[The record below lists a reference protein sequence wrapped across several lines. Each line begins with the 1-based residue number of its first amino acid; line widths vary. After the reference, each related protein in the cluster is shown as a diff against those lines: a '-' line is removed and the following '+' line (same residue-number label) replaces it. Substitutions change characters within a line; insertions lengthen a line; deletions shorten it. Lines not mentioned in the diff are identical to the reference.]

1 MADAYLNNRRYIY
14 PLHWAP
20 VSTSIASPA
29 DGRIAA
35 VLFQVLRKSRV
46 VSLSLTNGGTAQDHF
61 RLGIYTCLYTS
72 AGDPTMTGATLLYD
86 SGSISQTGTNTSQ
99 KVTLTSE
106 LVLDPGLYYVC
117 VETEGT
123 TMTYQRVANQQ
134 QVLGWVQFATLASYQ
149 ALPATAPTMTN
160 TGSNAPGL
168 VIEVTQADT
177 NRPY

>member
-1 MADAYLNNRRYIY
+1 MADAYLNNHRYINAF
-14 PLHWAP
+14 HWTP

-35 VLFQVLRKSRV
+35 VLFQVRKKVKVISMSIV
-46 VSLSLTNGGTAQDHF
+46 NGGTAQDHF
-61 RLGIYTCLYTS
+61 RLGIYTCQYTS

-86 SGSISQTGTNTSQ
+86 SGSIAQSGTNTSQ
-99 KVTLTSE
+99 KHTLTTSLNLE
-106 LVLDPGLYYVC
+106 PGFYYMC
-117 VETEGT
+117 IETEGT

-134 QVLGWVQFATLASYQ
+134 QVLGWVQFATLASYL

-168 VIEVTQADT
+168 TLEVLEDD
-177 NRPY
+177 PYRT